1 MTTPDF
7 HAAGDAPR
15 IIGSRTVEFTER
27 ASGRVRHVHT
37 VIVCEGA
44 RAPSDADLARE
55 AERAARRLGQV
66 VEGLAARIV
75 SRPEERPQA
84 GA

>member
-15 IIGSRTVEFTER
+15 IVGSRTVEFTDR
-27 ASGRVRHVHT
+27 DGGRVRHVHT
-37 VIVCEGA
+37 VILCEGA
-44 RAPSDADLARE
+44 RTPSDADLVRE
-55 AERAARRLGQV
+55 AERAAGRLGQA
-66 VEGLAARIV
+66 VEGLAARVV
-75 SRPEERPQA
+75 SPPEERPQA

>member
-15 IIGSRTVEFTER
+15 VIASRTIEFTDR
-27 ASGRVRHVHT
+27 GSGRIRHVHT

-44 RAPSDADLARE
+44 RAPSDADLVRE
-55 AERAARRLGQV
+55 AERAARRLGQT

-75 SRPEERPQA
+75 SHPAERPQA

>member
-15 IIGSRTVEFTER
+15 IVGSRAVVFTDR

-37 VIVCEGA
+37 VILCAGA
-44 RAPSDADLARE
+44 PAAGEAALVQAAR
-55 AERAARRLGQV
+55 RAARQLGRE
-66 VEGLAARIV
+66 VEGLDARVV